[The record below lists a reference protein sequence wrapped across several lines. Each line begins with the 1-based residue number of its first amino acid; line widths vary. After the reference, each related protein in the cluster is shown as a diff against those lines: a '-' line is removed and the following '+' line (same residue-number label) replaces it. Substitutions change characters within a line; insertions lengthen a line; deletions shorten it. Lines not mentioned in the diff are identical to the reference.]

1 MLIVETI
8 ARIRRAHFV
17 QGKPIKAICR
27 ELKISR
33 KVVRKVLRSGETA
46 FEYERTVQPMPKIGP
61 YKDELDRILAGNET
75 KATRERL
82 TLIRV
87 FEELRSLGYDGGYDA
102 VRRYAQGW
110 RRDQV
115 SSSAAAFVPLSFA
128 PGEAYQFD
136 SHGERMVKNRFPL
149 ACSFPSLFRHPWSE
163 PFLQHG
169 RVSLAGANS
178 HTVAVRNSCTLIPLT
193 LRLRLR
199 RTGPYWSTAV

>member
-1 MLIVETI
+1 MLTDVVGGAGFGMLIVETI

-33 KVVRKVLRSGETA
+33 KVVRKVLRSEETA

-61 YKDELDRILAGNET
+61 YKDELNRILVGNKS
-75 KATRERL
+75 KAARERL

-87 FEELRSLGYDGGYDA
+87 FEELRRLGYDGGYHA
-102 VRRYAQGW
+102 VRRYARNW

-136 SHGERMVKNRFPL
+136 WEPRRGADQRHHGDG
-149 ACSFPSLFRHPWSE
+149 
-163 PFLQHG
+163 QG
-169 RVSLAGANS
+169 R
-178 HTVAVRNSCTLIPLT
+178 SCPALP
-193 LRLRLR
+193 
-199 RTGPYWSTAV
+199 